1 MQKDNRHFE
10 LLFSMIIYTLAHE
23 TSIHLFLS
31 SGEIHR
37 RVIQTKY
44 TASFVTLSEKKRLTN
59 LQKYQL
65 QKNFFSMLLH
75 PISVR
80 RWGLVNPL
88 GKMSNFQKFF
98 GLRPRSKLSTGKTWK
113 PTVASIRYSILW
125 AHLGLS

>member
-65 QKNFFSMLLH
+65 QKNIFSSLH
-75 PISVR
+75 VVTPY
-80 RWGLVNPL
+80 L
-88 GKMSNFQKFF
+88 GTPVGTGQPTGENVKF
-98 GLRPRSKLSTGKTWK
+98 SKIFRAET
-113 PTVASIRYSILW
+113 
-125 AHLGLS
+125 